1 MGGSAIVVG
10 AGIAGLVT
18 ARVLSEHVDQVTVLE
33 RDRLPDAALPRRGA
47 PQGRHGHLVPA
58 AGQRL
63 LEAQFPGLARRL
75 ADAGAVAVP
84 ATELMWHHDS
94 TELAWHRDGTDLA
107 WRHDGTDRPLGPD
120 PAPDLLSASGP
131 VPVVLS
137 ASQPLLEMVVRHHL
151 LRLRRNVRV
160 VDATAV
166 DGPVITDDRVT
177 GVRVDGAAHHAD
189 LVVACTGRN
198 THFFDQLARHGFPTP
213 EISAVPVDV
222 TYASQLVR
230 RRPGDL
236 DGALAVVTGDPV
248 PGGRIGLMLPLE
260 GDRWMVT
267 LGSWQGEMPPSD
279 PAAYES
285 FARRL
290 ASPAIADV
298 LARAEPLGP
307 VLTHRTPTDQR
318 RYAERLDR
326 TPAGFLAL
334 GDAVHSGNPIHM
346 YGVTAVAAQARA
358 LDQALRRHRPAAP
371 ELPRDFYRRAGR
383 AIDVR
388 WRTATGGSFPAS
400 TDPGGSVS
408 ASTDPDTARVGQ

>member
-18 ARVLSEHVDQVTVLE
+18 ARVLSDHVDQVTILE
-33 RDRLPDAALPRRGA
+33 RDRLPDVALPRRGA
-47 PQGRHGHLVPA
+47 PQGRHSHLVPA

-75 ADAGAVAVP
+75 TDAGAVAVP
-84 ATELMWHHDS
+84 ATDLV
-94 TELAWHRDGTDLA
+94 WHRDGV
-107 WRHDGTDRPLGPD
+107 DRPLGPD
-120 PAPDLLSASGP
+120 P

-137 ASQPLLEMVVRHHL
+137 ASQPLLEMVVRHCL
-151 LRLRRNVRV
+151 LGLRCNVRV

-166 DGPVITDDRVT
+166 DGLVVTDGRVT
-177 GVRVDGAAHHAD
+177 GVWVDGAARHAD

-198 THFFDQLARHGFPTP
+198 THFFDQLAKHGFPTP
-213 EISAVPVDV
+213 EIAAVPVDL
-222 TYASQLVR
+222 TYASRLVR
-230 RRPGDL
+230 RGPGDL
-236 DGALAVVTGDPV
+236 DGALAVVTGEPP
-248 PGGRIGLMLPLE
+248 PGGRIGLMLPVE

-267 LGSWQGEMPPSD
+267 LGSWQGEAPPSD
-279 PAAYES
+279 PAAYEA
-285 FARRL
+285 FARQL
-290 ASPAIADV
+290 STPAIADV

-326 TPAGFLAL
+326 SPPGFLAL
-334 GDAVHSGNPIHM
+334 GDAICSVNPIHT
-346 YGVTAVAAQARA
+346 YGVTAAAAQARA

-383 AIDVR
+383 AVDVR
-388 WRTATGGSFPAS
+388 WRIATGGSFPAS
-400 TDPGGSVS
+400 TARP
-408 ASTDPDTARVGQ
+408 ARVGQ

>member
-18 ARVLSEHVDQVTVLE
+18 ARVLSEHVDQVTILE
-33 RDRLPDAALPRRGA
+33 RDRLPDVASPRRGA

-84 ATELMWHHDS
+84 ATDLM
-94 TELAWHRDGTDLA
+94 WHRDGV
-107 WRHDGTDRPLGPD
+107 DRPLGPD
-120 PAPDLLSASGP
+120 PEPLGPGPAPLVPSASQP
-131 VPVVLS
+131 LAEPVVLS

-166 DGPVITDDRVT
+166 DGPVVTDDRVT

-213 EISAVPVDV
+213 EISAVPVDA

-290 ASPAIADV
+290 ASPAIAEV

-307 VLTHRTPTDQR
+307 VLTYRTPTDQR

-326 TPAGFLAL
+326 TPPGFLAL
-334 GDAVHSGNPIHM
+334 GDAIHSGNPVDM
-346 YGVTAVAAQARA
+346 YGVTAAAAQARA
-358 LDQALRRHRPAAP
+358 LDQTLRRHRPAAP

-383 AIDVR
+383 AVDVR

-400 TDPGGSVS
+400 TGRP
-408 ASTDPDTARVGQ
+408 ARVGQ